1 MRRLY
6 VDPCRQHF
14 VSSLL
19 ILRELAGRR
28 VAAACPRVGVRPQC
42 RAPHDPDH
50 NAARNDVEGRAS
62 FAVVTRQ
69 PNHGTHG
76 DGLAGSLPWDGC
88 FQEFPNSKRERRW
101 ESVRTL

>member
-1 MRRLY
+1 MRRVY

-14 VSSLL
+14 VSILL

-28 VAAACPRVGVRPQC
+28 AAVACPRVG
-42 RAPHDPDH
+42 APHDPDH
-50 NAARNDVEGRAS
+50 NAARNYFEGRAS

-76 DGLAGSLPWDGC
+76 DGLAGSLPWGGR
-88 FQEFPNSKRERRW
+88 FQ
-101 ESVRTL
+101 